1 MAEKIADT
9 SAVPSA
15 ETAAASGGDFSSP
28 TATDGTEIARN
39 NDVTVADQE
48 NAARLIQ
55 RTYRGY
61 RTRREL
67 QGLGLNATA
76 RWSEA
81 LKEARWRELYRPSVS
96 PESAGT
102 DASKQVHQK
111 WERVVSVAMQAGSDD
126 GKFRNLNETDSS
138 KLPTASPVGTG
149 RPSENAPANASSTA
163 RSRFPHSFPRLHHG
177 VPSEKRAKMMDQRY
191 FLEMVDLKH
200 RHGSNLRKYH
210 NYWMN
215 CPSTQNFFY
224 WLDHGEGKDLDLPE
238 CPRAKLEHQQVRYLS
253 RDERLNYL
261 VTVDQAGLFLWAKNN
276 ELVCTDSTRFK
287 DSLKGVVPVAEDAPQ
302 FRGHSEAGYPVAY
315 ASSSSSVSTQSL
327 TDEDSADDS
336 PSEQINQGYEEAK
349 GIHKLAQITPS
360 VVCDHFARKPAKR
373 KDMWL
378 FVADTSFRLY
388 IGIKEKG
395 AFQHSS
401 FLRGA
406 RVAAAGLIK
415 IWNGQLRSL
424 TPLSGHYRPPSANF
438 HAFVHALQDQGVD
451 MSHVSITKSYAILAG
466 MEGYVRTKHK
476 LRALHE
482 TLDGS
487 KEKLLHRRQND
498 RHAES
503 DARVSDEKAI
513 HKDQAECPSAVAD
526 EESLS
531 VHDKKGDGR
540 TLPARVK
547 IHQASALQDP
557 INPSGR
563 PATMPE
569 MINDTQNA

>member
-1 MAEKIADT
+1 MEDHTLTRLLT
-9 SAVPSA
+9 SSV
-15 ETAAASGGDFSSP
+15 
-28 TATDGTEIARN
+28 
-39 NDVTVADQE
+39 Q
-48 NAARLIQ
+48 
-55 RTYRGY
+55 
-61 RTRREL
+61 
-67 QGLGLNATA
+67 
-76 RWSEA
+76 A

-336 PSEQINQGYEEAK
+336 PNEQINQGYEEAK

-378 FVADTSFRLY
+378 FVRPLLPIIEHLERPMTDKDTGRGHFISPVHRY
-388 IGIKEKG
+388 QGKG
-395 AFQHSS
+395 GLPT
-401 FLRGA
+401 FLIPTGGA
-406 RVAAAGLIK
+406 RCG
-415 IWNGQLRSL
+415 GR
-424 TPLSGHYRPPSANF
+424 F
-438 HAFVHALQDQGVD
+438 DQDLEWSTAQSNTFEV
-451 MSHVSITKSYAILAG
+451 
-466 MEGYVRTKHK
+466 
-476 LRALHE
+476 
-482 TLDGS
+482 
-487 KEKLLHRRQND
+487 N
-498 RHAES
+498 
-503 DARVSDEKAI
+503 
-513 HKDQAECPSAVAD
+513 
-526 EESLS
+526 
-531 VHDKKGDGR
+531 
-540 TLPARVK
+540 
-547 IHQASALQDP
+547 
-557 INPSGR
+557 
-563 PATMPE
+563 
-569 MINDTQNA
+569 

>member
-1 MAEKIADT
+1 MAENIAVT

-15 ETAAASGGDFSSP
+15 EPAAVSGDCFSSP
-28 TATDGTEIARN
+28 TVTDGTEVARN
-39 NDVTVADQE
+39 NDVTVADRE
-48 NAARLIQ
+48 KAARLIQ

-67 QGLGLNATA
+67 QGLGVNASA

-81 LKEARWRELYRPSVS
+81 LKEARWRQLYRPSVS
-96 PESAGT
+96 PEGT
-102 DASKQVHQK
+102 GPDASRQVHEK
-111 WERVVSVAMQAGSDD
+111 WERVVSVAMQVGSDD
-126 GKFRNLNETDSS
+126 GKYRKETDPS
-138 KLPTASPVGTG
+138 KRPTASPAATG
-149 RPSENAPANASSTA
+149 RPSESAPADASSTS
-163 RSRFPHSFPRLHHG
+163 RSRFLHSFPILHHG
-177 VPSEKRAKMMDQRY
+177 VPSEKMAKMMDQRY

-210 NYWMN
+210 NYWKN

-261 VTVDQAGLFLWAKNN
+261 VTVDQAGLFRWAKNN

-287 DSLKGVVPVAEDAPQ
+287 DSLKGVVPIDEDAPQ

-315 ASSSSSVSTQSL
+315 ASSSSSSPSQSS
-327 TDEDSADDS
+327 TDEDSADDN

-349 GIHKLAQITPS
+349 GVHKLAHITPS
-360 VVCDHFARKPAKR
+360 VVRDHFTRKPAKR

-415 IWNGQLRSL
+415 IWNGQLRSV

-438 HAFVHALQDQGVD
+438 RAFVHALQDQGVD

-482 TLDGS
+482 TLDDS
-487 KEKLLHRRQND
+487 KEKLLHGRQRQND
-498 RHAES
+498 RHVEK
-503 DARVSDEKAI
+503 DAQVPDEKAI
-513 HKDQAECPSAVAD
+513 HKDQAECLSATAN

-531 VHDKKGDGR
+531 ANDKETDGR
-540 TLPARVK
+540 ALPARVK
-547 IHQASALQDP
+547 IHQASASQDP
-557 INPSGR
+557 INPSDE
-563 PATMPE
+563 PATMPA
-569 MINDTQNA
+569 DDQ

>member
-1 MAEKIADT
+1 MAENIAVT

-15 ETAAASGGDFSSP
+15 EPAAVSGDCFSSP
-28 TATDGTEIARN
+28 TATDGTEVARN
-39 NDVTVADQE
+39 NDVTVADRE
-48 NAARLIQ
+48 KAARLIQ

-67 QGLGLNATA
+67 HGLGLNASA

-81 LKEARWRELYRPSVS
+81 LKEARWRQLYRPSVS

-102 DASKQVHQK
+102 GADASQQVHQK
-111 WERVVSVAMQAGSDD
+111 WERVVSVAMQVGSDD
-126 GKFRNLNETDSS
+126 GKYRNETDSS
-138 KLPTASPVGTG
+138 KLPTASPTATG
-149 RPSENAPANASSTA
+149 PSSESAPANASSTS
-163 RSRFPHSFPRLHHG
+163 RSRFLHSFPILHHG
-177 VPSEKRAKMMDQRY
+177 VPSEKMAKMMDQRY

-210 NYWMN
+210 NYWKN

-261 VTVDQAGLFLWAKNN
+261 VTVDQAGLFRWAKNN

-287 DSLKGVVPVAEDAPQ
+287 DSLKGVVPIDEDAPQ
-302 FRGHSEAGYPVAY
+302 FRGHSEAGHPVAY
-315 ASSSSSVSTQSL
+315 ASSSSSSSSQSS

-349 GIHKLAQITPS
+349 GIHKLAHITPS
-360 VVCDHFARKPAKR
+360 VVRDHFARKPAKR

-388 IGIKEKG
+388 IGIKAKG

-415 IWNGQLRSL
+415 IWNGQLRSV

-438 HAFVHALQDQGVD
+438 RAFVHALQDQGVD

-482 TLDGS
+482 TLDVS
-487 KEKLLHRRQND
+487 KEKLLHGRQND
-498 RHAES
+498 RHVES
-503 DARVSDEKAI
+503 DAQVSDEKAI
-513 HKDQAECPSAVAD
+513 HKDKAECSSAVAN
-526 EESLS
+526 EESLI
-531 VHDKKGDGR
+531 VNDKKGDGR

-547 IHQASALQDP
+547 THQASASQDP
-557 INPSGR
+557 TNPSDE
-563 PATMPE
+563 PATMP
-569 MINDTQNA
+569 DDDR

>member
-55 RTYRGY
+55 
-61 RTRREL
+61 
-67 QGLGLNATA
+67 
-76 RWSEA
+76 A

-200 RHGSNLRKYH
+200 RHGSNLRKNH

-360 VVCDHFARKPAKR
+360 V
-373 KDMWL
+373 
-378 FVADTSFRLY
+378 VADTSFRLY

>member
-1 MAEKIADT
+1 MAETIVDT
-9 SAVPSA
+9 AAVPSA
-15 ETAAASGGDFSSP
+15 EPAAASGDGLPPP
-28 TATDGTEIARN
+28 TATDGTEVARN
-39 NDVTVADQE
+39 NDVTIADRE
-48 NAARLIQ
+48 KAARLIQ

-67 QGLGLNATA
+67 HGLGLNASA

-81 LKEARWRELYRPSVS
+81 LKEARWRQLYRPSVS
-96 PESAGT
+96 PESAGA

-111 WERVVSVAMQAGSDD
+111 WERVVGVAMQVGGDD
-126 GKFRNLNETDSS
+126 GKFRNETDSS
-138 KLPTASPVGTG
+138 KLHTASPMATG
-149 RPSENAPANASSTA
+149 PSSENAPVNASSTS
-163 RSRFPHSFPRLHHG
+163 RSRFFHSFPILHHG
-177 VPSEKRAKMMDQRY
+177 VPSEKAAKMMDQRY

-210 NYWMN
+210 NYWKN

-261 VTVDQAGLFLWAKNN
+261 VTVDQAGLFRWAKNN

-287 DSLKGVVPVAEDAPQ
+287 DSLQGIVSIDEDAPR
-302 FRGHSEAGYPVAY
+302 FRGHSEAGDLVAY
-315 ASSSSSVSTQSL
+315 TSSSSSISSQSS
-327 TDEDSADDS
+327 TDEDSADDT
-336 PSEQINQGYEEAK
+336 PSGQINQGYEEAK
-349 GIHKLAQITPS
+349 GIHKLAHITPS
-360 VVCDHFARKPAKR
+360 VVRDHFARKPAKR

-438 HAFVHALQDQGVD
+438 RAFVHALQDQGVD

-482 TLDGS
+482 TLDDS
-487 KEKLLHRRQND
+487 KEKLLHWRQND
-498 RHAES
+498 RQVET
-503 DARVSDEKAI
+503 DAQVSDEHAI
-513 HKDQAECPSAVAD
+513 HKDQAECSSAAVN

-531 VHDKKGDGR
+531 VKDREGDGGA
-540 TLPARVK
+540 LPTRLK
-547 IHQASALQDP
+547 IHEAFASQDP
-557 INPSGR
+557 INPGDE
-563 PATMPE
+563 PATMP
-569 MINDTQNA
+569 DDDQ

>member
-1 MAEKIADT
+1 MAENTADT
-9 SAVPSA
+9 STVPSEESA
-15 ETAAASGGDFSSP
+15 VASGDGFSSP
-28 TATDGTEIARN
+28 TATDGTEVARN
-39 NDVTVADQE
+39 NDVITVADRE
-48 NAARLIQ
+48 KAARLIQ

-67 QGLGLNATA
+67 HGLGLNASA
-76 RWSEA
+76 RWAEA
-81 LKEARWRELYRPSVS
+81 LKEARWHQLYRPSVS
-96 PESAGT
+96 PKSAGADV

-111 WERVVSVAMQAGSDD
+111 WERVVSVAMQVGNDD
-126 GKFRNLNETDSS
+126 GKPRDETDS
-138 KLPTASPVGTG
+138 PRTHTASPTATA
-149 RPSENAPANASSTA
+149 PSSKSAPANASSTP
-163 RSRFPHSFPRLHHG
+163 RSRFLHSFPILHHG
-177 VPSEKRAKMMDQRY
+177 VPSQKTAKMMDQRY
-191 FLEMVDLKH
+191 FLEMIDLKH

-210 NYWMN
+210 NYWKN

-224 WLDHGEGKDLDLPE
+224 WLDHGDGKDLDLPE
-238 CPRAKLEHQQVRYLS
+238 CPREKLEHQQVRYLN
-253 RDERLNYL
+253 REERLNYL
-261 VTVDQAGLFLWAKNN
+261 VTVDQAGLFRWAKNN
-276 ELVCTDSTRFK
+276 DLVSTDSTRFK
-287 DSLKGVVPVAEDAPQ
+287 DSLKGIVSIDEDAPQ

-315 ASSSSSVSTQSL
+315 ASSSSSTSSL
-327 TDEDSADDS
+327 SSSDEDSAVDS

-349 GIHKLAQITPS
+349 GIQKLAHITPS
-360 VVCDHFARKPAKR
+360 VVRDHFARKPAKR

-388 IGIKEKG
+388 IGIKAKG

-438 HAFVHALQDQGVD
+438 RAFVHALQEQGAD

-476 LRALHE
+476 LRDLHK

-487 KEKLLHRRQND
+487 KEKLLHG
-498 RHAES
+498 RHDNRDVETNAQ
-503 DARVSDEKAI
+503 VSDEKAI
-513 HKDQAECPSAVAD
+513 HKEQAECSSTAIN

-531 VHDKKGDGR
+531 VNDKDGGGR
-540 TLPARVK
+540 GLPARVK
-547 IHQASALQDP
+547 IHQESAPQDP
-557 INPSGR
+557 IDPSDE
-563 PATMPE
+563 PASMP
-569 MINDTQNA
+569 NDDQ

>member
-1 MAEKIADT
+1 MAENIANN
-9 SAVPSA
+9 SAAPSA
-15 ETAAASGGDFSSP
+15 EPAAASSDGFPSIS
-28 TATDGTEIARN
+28 ATEGTEVPRN
-39 NDVTVADQE
+39 DDVITLADRE
-48 NAARLIQ
+48 KAARLIQ

-67 QGLGLNATA
+67 HGLGLNASA

-81 LKEARWRELYRPSVS
+81 LKEARWHQLYRPSIS
-96 PESAGT
+96 PAGAGA

-111 WERVVSVAMQAGSDD
+111 WERVVNVAMQAGSDD
-126 GKFRNLNETDSS
+126 GRFRNETNSS
-138 KLPTASPVGTG
+138 KLHPASPMATG
-149 RPSENAPANASSTA
+149 LCSETAPANASSTPP
-163 RSRFPHSFPRLHHG
+163 RSRFRRSFPILHHE
-177 VPSEKRAKMMDQRY
+177 VPSQKMAKMMDQRY

-210 NYWMN
+210 NYWKN

-224 WLDHGEGKDLDLPE
+224 WLDYGEGKDLDLPE
-238 CPRAKLEHQQVRYLS
+238 CPREKLEHQQVRYLS

-261 VTVDQAGLFLWAKNN
+261 VTVDQAGLFRWAKNN

-287 DSLKGVVPVAEDAPQ
+287 DSLKGIVSIDEDAMQ
-302 FRGHSEAGYPVAY
+302 FRGHSESGYPVVAY
-315 ASSSSSVSTQSL
+315 ASSSSSISSL
-327 TDEDSADDS
+327 SSSDEDSADDS
-336 PSEQINQGYEEAK
+336 PGEQLNQGYEEAK
-349 GIHKLAQITPS
+349 GINKLVHITPS
-360 VVCDHFARKPAKR
+360 VMRNHFARKPAKR

-415 IWNGQLRSL
+415 IWNGQLRSV

-438 HAFVHALQDQGVD
+438 RAFVHALQDQGVD

-466 MEGYVRTKHK
+466 MEGYTRTKHK

-482 TLDGS
+482 TLDDS
-487 KEKLLHRRQND
+487 KEKLLHGRQNN
-498 RHAES
+498 RHVGT
-503 DARVSDEKAI
+503 DAQVSDEKAI
-513 HKDQAECPSAVAD
+513 HKDQTECSATAVNK
-526 EESLS
+526 ERLS
-531 VHDKKGDGR
+531 VNDKESDGR
-540 TLPARVK
+540 DLPARLK
-547 IHQASALQDP
+547 IHQTSASQDSTG
-557 INPSGR
+557 PSDE
-563 PATMPE
+563 PATMP
-569 MINDTQNA
+569 DDV